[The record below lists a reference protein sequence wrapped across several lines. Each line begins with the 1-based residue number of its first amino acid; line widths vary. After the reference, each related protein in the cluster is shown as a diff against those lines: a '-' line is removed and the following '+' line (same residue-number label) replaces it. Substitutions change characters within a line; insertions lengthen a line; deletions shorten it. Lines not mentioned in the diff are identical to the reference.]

1 MREPYQVVIKPVITE
16 KSTRQIEQDNV
27 YTFLV
32 SPDANKNEIGYAVE
46 KLWDVKVR
54 DVRTV
59 NYRGKARRSLMG
71 RQAANRKIGRRASF
85 KKAFVKLAEGD
96 QIEFYEA
103 G

>member
-1 MREPYQVVIKPVITE
+1 MREPYQVVIRPVITE
-16 KSTRQIEQDNV
+16 KSTRQIEADNV

-71 RQAANRKIGRRASF
+71 RQTGSNKVGRRPSF

>member
-1 MREPYQVVIKPVITE
+1 MDEG
-16 KSTRQIEQDNV
+16 NV

-32 SPDANKNEIGYAVE
+32 ARNANKHEIGQAVE
-46 KLWDVKVR
+46 KLWDVSVA

-71 RQAANRKIGRRASF
+71 RMSKSKDIGRRPAF

-96 QIEFYEA
+96 HIEFYEA

>member
-1 MREPYQVVIKPVITE
+1 MREPYDVIIKPVITE
-16 KSTRQIEQDNV
+16 KSTRQMEEGNV

-32 SPDANKNEIGYAVE
+32 AREANKIEIGYAIE
-46 KLWDVKVR
+46 KLWDVHVQ

-59 NYRGKARRSLMG
+59 NYNGKARRSLMG
-71 RQAANRKIGRRASF
+71 RMSANRKVGRRAAF

>member
-1 MREPYQVVIKPVITE
+1 MREPYQVVIRPVITE

-46 KLWDVKVR
+46 KLWDVQVK

-59 NYRGKARRSLMG
+59 NYRGKERRSLMG
-71 RQAANRKIGRRASF
+71 RMAASRKVGRRPSF
-85 KKAFVKLAEGD
+85 KKAFVKLAEGNR
-96 QIEFYEA
+96 IEFYEA

>member
-1 MREPYQVVIKPVITE
+1 MREPYQVVIRPVITE

-32 SPDANKNEIGYAVE
+32 APDANKNEIGYAIE
-46 KLWDVKVR
+46 KLWDVKVN

-71 RQAANRKIGRRASF
+71 RMTANRKIGRRPSF

>member
-1 MREPYQVVIKPVITE
+1 MREPYEVIIQPVITE
-16 KSTRQIEQDNV
+16 KSTRQIEEGNV

-32 SPDANKNEIGYAVE
+32 AREANKTEIGYAVE
-46 KLWDVKVR
+46 KLWDVQVR

-71 RQAANRKIGRRASF
+71 RMTANRKIGRRPSF

>member
-1 MREPYQVVIKPVITE
+1 
-16 KSTRQIEQDNV
+16 
-27 YTFLV
+27 
-32 SPDANKNEIGYAVE
+32 
-46 KLWDVKVR
+46 VKVR

-71 RQAANRKIGRRASF
+71 RQAANRKIGRRPSF